1 MVYISITFNKVLVFF
16 NIISIK
22 VSFIYKYL
30 LKNEL
35 QWITMN
41 YKHALSNSTV
51 FKLLSIMKEY
61 DIVSFYFL
69 DIEQKSNTVDLLF
82 YAST

>member
-1 MVYISITFNKVLVFF
+1 
-16 NIISIK
+16 
-22 VSFIYKYL
+22 
-30 LKNEL
+30 
-35 QWITMN
+35 MN

>member
-16 NIISIK
+16 NIISNK

-35 QWITMN
+35 QACII
-41 YKHALSNSTV
+41 K
-51 FKLLSIMKEY
+51 
-61 DIVSFYFL
+61 
-69 DIEQKSNTVDLLF
+69 
-82 YAST
+82 